1 MKPTKDECLE
11 ALYFIAIITNGG
23 GDVKQELKIFQKLID
38 EHFELVDKYNKL
50 ERENRG
56 LKTTIKNLR
65 EKEDKRYKA
74 IAGSKH
80 E

>member
-1 MKPTKDECLE
+1 MFTRKECLE
-11 ALYFIAIITNGG
+11 ALYFLAISSSDGTSMAKEI
-23 GDVKQELKIFQKLID
+23 KILQKLID
-38 EHFELVDKYNKL
+38 EHFELVEKYEKL
-50 ERENRG
+50 ERENGG

-74 IAGSKH
+74 IAGSKY